1 MVNSR
6 TIFIAMLRLYGTRGD
21 TKIWAKIISA
31 SAKKY
36 SSDKGFCRWGEEGG
50 AKNESE

>member
-31 SAKKY
+31 CAKKC
-36 SSDKGFCRWGEEGG
+36 SRVKVFVVEGRREG
-50 AKNESE
+50 QKTKV